1 MMSARPAITPK
12 KRNSM
17 PSVVAMFSGSVKKG
31 LMAGSVALKKG
42 SESAFPKMIKAT
54 PRDIFQAK
62 RRMVL
67 S

>member
-1 MMSARPAITPK
+1 
-12 KRNSM
+12 M
-17 PSVVAMFSGSVKKG
+17 PRVVAMFSGSVKRG

-54 PRDIFQAK
+54 PSDIFQAK